1 MGIGTNIKRI
11 LAVRRMTIKNLSEQ
25 SGIPIN
31 TLYSL
36 TRRDSEST
44 KSEYL
49 NRIATVLGVS
59 VDAIISTSTAQI
71 ITGRDALLTPNQ
83 ERLIQCAIETGAVII
98 VDGQHSP
105 TGKTTLC
112 DELRHRG
119 AIVWE
124 PWEVEEGVV
133 EPDSMD
139 GKNTVFLTV
148 RLNRPL
154 DYSK

>member
-1 MGIGTNIKRI
+1 M
-11 LAVRRMTIKNLSEQ
+11 
-25 SGIPIN
+25 
-31 TLYSL
+31 
-36 TRRDSEST
+36 
-44 KSEYL
+44 
-49 NRIATVLGVS
+49 
-59 VDAIISTSTAQI
+59 DAIISTSAAQV
-71 ITGRDALLTPNQ
+71 ITGQRSLLTPNQ
-83 ERLIQCAIETGAVII
+83 ERLIQCAIEMGVVII

-148 RLNRPL
+148 RLNKPL
-154 DYSK
+154 AT

>member
-1 MGIGTNIKRI
+1 M
-11 LAVRRMTIKNLSEQ
+11 
-25 SGIPIN
+25 
-31 TLYSL
+31 
-36 TRRDSEST
+36 
-44 KSEYL
+44 
-49 NRIATVLGVS
+49 
-59 VDAIISTSTAQI
+59 
-71 ITGRDALLTPNQ
+71 DALLTPNQ

-98 VDGQHSP
+98 VDGQHTP

-112 DELRHRG
+112 DELRRRG

-124 PWEVEEGVV
+124 PWEVEEGMVK
-133 EPDSMD
+133 PDSMD

>member
-1 MGIGTNIKRI
+1 M
-11 LAVRRMTIKNLSEQ
+11 
-25 SGIPIN
+25 
-31 TLYSL
+31 
-36 TRRDSEST
+36 
-44 KSEYL
+44 
-49 NRIATVLGVS
+49 
-59 VDAIISTSTAQI
+59 DAIISTSTAQI

-119 AIVWE
+119 
-124 PWEVEEGVV
+124 EVEEGVV

-148 RLNRPL
+148 RLNRRL